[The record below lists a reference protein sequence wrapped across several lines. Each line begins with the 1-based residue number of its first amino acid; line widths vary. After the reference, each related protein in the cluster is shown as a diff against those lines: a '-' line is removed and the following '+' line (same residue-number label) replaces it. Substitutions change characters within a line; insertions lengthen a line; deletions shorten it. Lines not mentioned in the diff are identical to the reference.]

1 MAFWA
6 VIPMILKGIQAAKAA
21 SDSAKENNSGVM
33 PGQAVSPTA
42 GRNSPAQLS
51 VKEALQKSITSMPNT
66 IQTNGLVNGGNI
78 ATGVQAALKGFMS
91 GYEGAKKQE
100 DKDEKI
106 WQ

>member
-6 VIPMILKGIQAAKAA
+6 AIPMILKGIQAAKAA
-21 SDSAKENNSGVM
+21 SDSAQQSGM

-42 GRNSPAQLS
+42 GRNSPAKLS
-51 VKEALQKSITSMPNT
+51 VKEALQKSITAMPNT
-66 IQTNGLVNGGNI
+66 SQTNGLVNGGNI
-78 ATGVQAALKGFMS
+78 ATGVQAALKGFMA

-100 DKDEKI
+100 DKNEKF

>member
-1 MAFWA
+1 MAFGA
-6 VIPMILKGIQAAKAA
+6 VIPWILKGVQAAKAA
-21 SDSAKENNSGVM
+21 SDSAQQSSM

-42 GRNSPAQLS
+42 GRNSPAKLS
-51 VKEALQKSITSMPNT
+51 VKEALQKSVTSMPNT

-100 DKDEKI
+100 DKNEKI